1 MLAEFIIAN
10 REAIIAQTRERVA
23 LRMSPRATATELSRG
38 IPIFLT
44 QLVHALEVARS
55 SDVVDHQRIIDSAAI
70 HGRELFQ
77 LGLTIAQVV
86 HDYGDV
92 CQVVTEQAMNQSTA
106 IETEQFRTLNLCL
119 DDAIAGAVTEYTRL
133 RESGIEEQRQEHLA
147 DLSHELRNVLN
158 VAVLAFDS
166 IKVGRVAVGGSTGAL
181 LTRSLMQLR
190 DLSDRSL
197 ADIRLVGQHHYAEVF
212 SVASFLEDLEV
223 GSLLQA
229 QARDLLLEIFPV
241 GRELQIEGD
250 RQILTAVLANL
261 LQNAFKFTLPATR
274 ISLTT
279 RVTGDRVFFDVADHC
294 GGLPPG
300 RAEELF
306 HRFEQR
312 GADRTGSGLG
322 LSIALKGA
330 QANHGELG
338 VRDLPGTGCVFTLD
352 LPRYLPPPSEG

>member
-1 MLAEFIIAN
+1 MLAEFIMAN
-10 REAIIAQTRERVA
+10 RDAIIAQTRDRVA
-23 LRMSPRATATELSRG
+23 QRMSPRATATELSRG

-44 QLVHALEVARS
+44 QLVNALQTARS
-55 SDVVDHQRIIDSAAI
+55 SDVVDHERITDSAAL

-92 CQVVTEQAMNQSTA
+92 CQVVTELA
-106 IETEQFRTLNLCL
+106 IKQHASIEPEQFRTLNLCL

-133 RESGIEEQRQEHLA
+133 RESHIEEQRQEHLA
-147 DLSHELRNVLN
+147 DLSHELLNLLN
-158 VAVLAFDS
+158 VAVLAFES
-166 IKVGRVAVGGSTGAL
+166 LRTGRVAIGGSTGTL
-181 LTRSLMQLR
+181 LERSLMQLR

-197 ADIRLVGQHHYAEVF
+197 ADIRLVAQHHYAEVF
-212 SVASFLEDLEV
+212 TVASFLEDLEV

-229 QARDLLLEIFPV
+229 HSRELVLEIGPV
-241 GRELQIEGD
+241 GRDVQLEGD
-250 RQILTAVLANL
+250 RQILTAALANL
-261 LQNAFKFTLPATR
+261 VQNAFKFTLPATR

-279 RVTGDRVFFDVADHC
+279 RVTDDRVLFEVADHC

-312 GADRTGSGLG
+312 GTDRTGSGLG
-322 LSIALKGA
+322 LSIALKAA
-330 QANHGELG
+330 QANHGKLS
-338 VRDLPGTGCVFTLD
+338 VRDVPGTGCVFTLD
-352 LPRYLPPPSEG
+352 LPRCLLPS